1 MTCHNRAAD
10 RTYTSGRTAI
20 GVVPVVPARCLMD
33 KLLLTPVEAAQTLG
47 IGRSKVYQL
56 LQTGQLQ
63 AVLIGSCRRV
73 PVEAVHDSLNGLR
86 ATAC

>member
-1 MTCHNRAAD
+1 
-10 RTYTSGRTAI
+10 
-20 GVVPVVPARCLMD
+20 MD
-33 KLLLTPVEAAQTLG
+33 KLLITPVEAAQTLG

-63 AVLIGSCRRV
+63 SVHIGSCRRV
-73 PVEAVHDSLNGLR
+73 PVEAVHAFLDLLR